1 MSADA
6 PTGGSMHN
14 TVDPRGSTGFDPEVL
29 DSAVIALPLKKL
41 LEEHPDESH
50 HVVIDVNF
58 NYHEG
63 VDGAKQRVLSLIE
76 EASSGHTGTAVGESR
91 SGSSQRTQYV
101 YATLPAPV
109 VKEIVRLDRESAT
122 EQPRKY
128 RAIFHIWP
136 DFEIKAFA

>member
-1 MSADA
+1 MSEDA
-6 PTGGSMHN
+6 PIGGSMHN
-14 TVDPRGSTGFDPEVL
+14 TDDRRDPTGFDPEVL

-41 LEEHPDESH
+41 LEEHPDEPH

-76 EASSGHTGTAVGESR
+76 EASSGHTGTTVGESW

-101 YATLPAPV
+101 YATLSAPA

-122 EQPRKY
+122 EQSQKY